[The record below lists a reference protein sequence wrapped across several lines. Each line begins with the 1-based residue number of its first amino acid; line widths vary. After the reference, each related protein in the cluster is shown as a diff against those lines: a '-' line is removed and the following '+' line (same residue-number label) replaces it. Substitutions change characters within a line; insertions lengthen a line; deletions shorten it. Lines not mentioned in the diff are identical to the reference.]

1 MAEAFGWG
9 AVASSSLIIGG
20 LLALRVDIRGR
31 ALGLIMAFGAGV
43 LISAVSFELVE
54 EAADTS
60 AGNGG
65 VPLGLFAGCL
75 AFFVGDQ
82 LIDRLGGAERKSSL
96 GRQQGGSPLGIV
108 LGIVLDGIPESI
120 VIGLTILTGGGVSAA
135 MLVAVF
141 LSNLPEAIAATSGLS
156 ISGWQ
161 ARRIIGLWVLIAA
174 VSSLAA
180 GLGYGAFGDA
190 SPRTIAFVLSFAGG
204 AILTMLAETMMP
216 EAFEHG
222 HKLVGVFTT
231 LGFALAFFVSSLE

>member
-20 LLALRVDIRGR
+20 LLALRVEIRGR

-65 VPLGLFAGCL
+65 VALGLFAGCL

>member
-65 VPLGLFAGCL
+65 VALGLFAGCL

-82 LIDRLGGAERKSSL
+82 LIDRLGGGERKSSL

-161 ARRIIGLWVLIAA
+161 GRRIVGLWVLIAV

>member
-20 LLALRVDIRGR
+20 LLALRIDIRGR

-60 AGNGG
+60 AGTGG
-65 VPLGLFAGCL
+65 VALGLFAGCL

-82 LIDRLGGAERKSSL
+82 LIDRLGGDERKSSL

-156 ISGWQ
+156 MSGWQ
-161 ARRIIGLWVLIAA
+161 RRRIVGLWVLIAV

>member
-65 VPLGLFAGCL
+65 VALGLFAGCL

-82 LIDRLGGAERKSSL
+82 LIDGLGGDARKSSL

-156 ISGWQ
+156 MSGWQ
-161 ARRIIGLWVLIAA
+161 GRRIVGLWVLIAV